1 MFQGTSASSQTTNSG
16 PSVNL
21 VQRPQI
27 TCTHTPIQL
36 NTAVSQCSEIS
47 VVQSPCISGGS
58 SVSPAISVVQSPI
71 IKDYLGRINIA
82 QSPQIVSPTV
92 SIQNI
97 GVSVPLVSNAGP
109 SCSQGAHVSGNST
122 PVVAQAP
129 SSGQIGLPQ
138 KSPAVNVIAGLLQQI
153 VSSSGSRPSASL
165 SHPSVLVQPSPRIEM
180 SNLFWVMFLTGN
192 ISRCQG
198 CGGKIER
205 GADGKVLPPPNDLV
219 VQHKEQVVF
228 QNPNTGTFQLSR
240 DNRNVYYHPRLL
252 CLQRKF
258 SSFEAAKHI
267 KVSQQIFL
275 RMTIVHKQYLT
286 EQFAIQII
294 AGGH

>member
-1 MFQGTSASSQTTNSG
+1 M
-16 PSVNL
+16 
-21 VQRPQI
+21 
-27 TCTHTPIQL
+27 
-36 NTAVSQCSEIS
+36 
-47 VVQSPCISGGS
+47 
-58 SVSPAISVVQSPI
+58 QSPI

-165 SHPSVLVQPSPRIEM
+165 SQPSVLVQPSPRIEM

-198 CGGKIER
+198 CGGRLREVQMER
-205 GADGKVLPPPNDLV
+205 SFLLQMIWWFNTRSRLYFRTQTQALSSYHVIIVMFITTLVYFVYRENFQVL
-219 VQHKEQVVF
+219 K
-228 QNPNTGTFQLSR
+228 
-240 DNRNVYYHPRLL
+240 
-252 CLQRKF
+252 LQSILKSHNKF
-258 SSFEAAKHI
+258 FY
-267 KVSQQIFL
+267 V
-275 RMTIVHKQYLT
+275 
-286 EQFAIQII
+286 
-294 AGGH
+294 